1 MLPYVCRCFV
11 SYRQGVFLFL
21 FGRGRAGFGLV
32 RGHSL
37 LRISAW
43 LVVHSKGK
51 TTKKKQKKDIFFLIH
66 LPWQRTFPQSHGD
79 ENHCLQVNDKE
90 KTKRQKK
97 KIKRKTEWTSLYHSS
112 HRCSVTTLLSYFFNP
127 MCFFFL
133 FVCLFDC
140 FFSRFTSQLVF
151 YFETGNTKLPETA
164 QFTQAPQSTTAF
176 KLS

>member
-11 SYRQGVFLFL
+11 SYRQGVFVFIS
-21 FGRGRAGFGLV
+21 GRGRAGFGLV

-43 LVVHSKGK
+43 LVVHSKE
-51 TTKKKQKKDIFFLIH
+51 KKLQKKKKDIFFLIH
-66 LPWQRTFPQSHGD
+66 LPWQRTFPNPMAMKITVYSQRQGK
-79 ENHCLQVNDKE
+79 N
-90 KTKRQKK
+90 KTTK

-112 HRCSVTTLLSYFFNP
+112 HRCSVTTLLSYLFNP
-127 MCFFFL
+127 MCFF
-133 FVCLFDC
+133 V
-140 FFSRFTSQLVF
+140 FFSHASQLVF